1 MGSLLPIIDLGN
13 LGMITRIGMRW
24 WNASCATVAGS
35 VVRNDVIKHNLGNFG
50 SIFDELHDALP
61 KSLQALLLQ
70 LCISQGHAGKQHRD
84 RVAEGVASLFHQTAD
99 IQTNWVKETV
109 FGVKDGAPILS
120 DEHPFMQEVLKG
132 PIPKGALVP
141 SLALMPG
148 TLTPSDRPCRR
159 EATGNFRE
167 GQIGHNRPSESH
179 Q

>member
-1 MGSLLPIIDLGN
+1 MHALQPQIVPEIIA
-13 LGMITRIGMRW
+13 RIGMRW

-61 KSLQALLLQ
+61 KSLQALLRQ
-70 LCISQGHAGKQHRD
+70 LRISQGHAGKQHRD

-99 IQTNWVKETV
+99 PQTTWVKEAV

-120 DEHPFMQEVLKG
+120 DEHPVMLELLKG
-132 PIPKGALVP
+132 PISKGALVP
-141 SLALMPG
+141 SLALMPQAG
-148 TLTPSDRPCRR
+148 TLIPSDLPCRR

-167 GQIGHNRPSESH
+167 GQIGHRESH